1 MSRIDIQDAFYA
13 AANKPYREA
22 NSRGKEPTNK
32 LYKTILNLIQVL
44 EHDRG
49 TIRLHFIQTLKS
61 YENISDQVVQIS
73 MTGLIHLI
81 NKPAGRGE
89 TNYYY
94 YKTLKN
100 LKSFKMSPETR
111 KTYKEILLI
120 AEEREKVEYLNQMVD
135 RLNESQKPII
145 AGGCYIATMVYE
157 DYDHPK
163 VMVLRNFRDTFLTKY
178 FLGRV
183 FIRWYYRYSPSLVE
197 LLKDKKAIN
206 KMIEKI
212 LNCVIKL
219 VDKNKS

>member
-1 MSRIDIQDAFYA
+1 MSRELFMVKP
-13 AANKPYREA
+13 NKPYAIA
-22 NSRGKEPTNK
+22 NLRGKEPTNK
-32 LYKTILNLIQVL
+32 LYKSILRLIQVL

-94 YKTLKN
+94 YKTLKK

-120 AEEREKVEYLNQMVD
+120 AEKREYVEYQNEIADSLK
-135 RLNESQKPII
+135 ESQKPII
-145 AGGCYIATMVYE
+145 AGGCYIATMVYK

-206 KMIEKI
+206 RMIEKI

-219 VDKNKS
+219 VDKNTS